1 MWPAHSFEVRPWVSA
16 NRAGNR
22 EDRLFTQVTTA
33 IPPLIAAETFA
44 ADSAVLLAC
53 ENATIA
59 ITRLDVGRGE
69 ALAPLGDFLLRSEA
83 NPWPHPRSSTS
94 TPAGDSSGSPSPA
107 SKQVARRSHS
117 SRPCRHSRR

>member
-44 ADSAVLLAC
+44 QTPPYCWPAKTRPSRLRGSMSA
-53 ENATIA
+53 EE
-59 ITRLDVGRGE
+59 RRS
-69 ALAPLGDFLLRSEA
+69 LRSVTSSCEA
-83 NPWPHPRSSTS
+83 KRIR
-94 TPAGDSSGSPSPA
+94 GLIQDR
-107 SKQVARRSHS
+107 ARQRRLATARARHRRRQ
-117 SRPCRHSRR
+117 SR